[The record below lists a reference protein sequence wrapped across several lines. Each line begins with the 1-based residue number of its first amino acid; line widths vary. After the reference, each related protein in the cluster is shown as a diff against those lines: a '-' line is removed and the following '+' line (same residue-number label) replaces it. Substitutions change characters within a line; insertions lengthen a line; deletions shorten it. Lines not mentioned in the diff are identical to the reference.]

1 MKLPEIGR
9 VKLGTFALD
18 LRSGELWE
26 LDELAGSR
34 KLLQEQPFRVLRML
48 IEREGEVV
56 GREEIKAKLWPN
68 DTEVDFD
75 HSINAAV
82 AALRRALGDSADK
95 PKFVETV
102 ARRGYRLIVRA
113 ELLAAAREDRPEQQS
128 SAEAPE
134 AGRKF
139 AFAGGLDG
147 KRVSHYR
154 VIGPLGGGG
163 MGMVYKAEDLKLGRR
178 VALKF
183 LPEEMAHDSLALR
196 RFEREAQTASS
207 LNHPNICTIY
217 EIDEYDGRSFIAMEL
232 LEGQSLRDRLA
243 EDPGT
248 PLEAGELWSIAEDVC
263 HGLAAAHG
271 KGIIHRDIKP
281 ANIFLTARGTAK
293 ILDFGL
299 AKVAASDEPEE
310 TKSSSAAPA
319 PRQGSDE
326 TKPPKRGDID
336 ASLTRT
342 GVAIGTAGYMSPEQ
356 IRGEPLDARTDL
368 FSFGLV
374 LYEIASGRRAFTGD
388 TAPQVH
394 ERILHETQPPVQEV
408 NSKVPAKLAAI
419 IARALEKDRERRY
432 QSATEISADLSA
444 IGLSKPVRSSR
455 ALRFGA
461 LAVTLVV
468 AALAVA
474 WFYWRAHSV
483 TLAPN
488 DTLVLADVANQT
500 TDAVLDDAVNTALR
514 VEFEQTPFFTTLSP
528 DKVYGTMAALK
539 HPLTQKITPELGRE
553 ICLRTNSR
561 AVIASSIADAGNHYR
576 VELEGLDC
584 QSGKILAV
592 TRLDSPTRDQI
603 IHIFGAAAEQL
614 RGKLGEPRSSVQEF
628 SKPLEI
634 ATSSSPEAL
643 QLLAEGFRH
652 HFARDDLAVSYYQR
666 AIDTD
671 PKLALAYLAMAA
683 RYSNRGEAMAA
694 KSAVQKAFE
703 LRDRL
708 AGSARFLAQSL
719 YYDLGTGEL
728 EKSVPIYQRWTQTF
742 PLDVTAR
749 ANFSTTLRYLGR
761 PNESVVQAR
770 EAVRLAPSVSSY
782 FNYLFSLILA
792 NQTKEARVAYDDAQS
807 HGIDGE
813 DLHYLRGLIAFL
825 ENDAAERKRE
835 FDRAAGK
842 NPDSAAFVGEADAD
856 AYYGKFRDARALYK
870 TAIEAASK
878 AGSLD
883 DAATLNIQLAVQ
895 EAEAGTLANA
905 RQLIQ
910 DASAQSQYRR
920 LRLRLAFALA
930 RTGDVTQ
937 ARQVADA
944 VDEELPLSTLV
955 QNYSLPSIRAAI
967 DLQNADAAAAI
978 QELRVVEPYE
988 LAYPEDF
995 NSLTPA
1001 YLRGLAYLQI
1011 GNGKLAAEEFQK
1023 VIDHPG
1029 IVGRSVLGAM
1039 ARLQLGRALAMS
1051 GDSAPARRS
1060 YDAFLALWRDA
1071 DPDVPAYK
1079 EAKAELSKLR

>member
-1 MKLPEIGR
+1 MNLPEIGR

-26 LDELAGSR
+26 FEDPAGSR
-34 KLLQEQPFRVLRML
+34 KLLQEQPFQTLRIL
-48 IEREGEVV
+48 IEREGEVA

-113 ELLAAAREDRPEQQS
+113 ELLATDREDRPEEQN
-128 SAEAPE
+128 SAEVPE

-154 VIGPLGGGG
+154 IIGPLGGGG

-207 LNHPNICTIY
+207 LNHPNICTIH

-232 LEGQSLRDRLA
+232 LEGESLRDRLA

-310 TKSSSAAPA
+310 TKPSSAAPA
-319 PRQGSDE
+319 PHQGSDE
-326 TKPPKRGDID
+326 TKTPKRTDID

-356 IRGEPLDARTDL
+356 IRREPLDARTDL

-374 LYEIASGRRAFTGD
+374 LYEMASGHRAFTGD

-394 ERILHETQPPVQEV
+394 ERILHEAQPPVQEV

-461 LAVTLVV
+461 VAVTLIV

-483 TLAPN
+483 ALAPN

-576 VELEGLDC
+576 IELEGLDC

-603 IHIFGAAAEQL
+603 IHTFGAAAEQL

-628 SKPLEI
+628 SKSLEI

-703 LRDRL
+703 LRDRF

-761 PNESVVQAR
+761 LDESVIQGR

-792 NQTKEARVAYDDAQS
+792 NQIKEARVAYDDAQS

-870 TAIEAASK
+870 IAIEAARK

-883 DAATLNIQLAVQ
+883 NATSLSIQLAVQ
-895 EAEAGTLANA
+895 EAEAGNLANA
-905 RQLIQ
+905 RQFIQ

-920 LRLRLAFALA
+920 LRLRLAFVLA

-1001 YLRGLAYLQI
+1001 YLRGLAYLQM
-1011 GNGKLAAEEFQK
+1011 GNGKLAAAEFQK
-1023 VIDHPG
+1023 VIDHPA

-1051 GDSAPARRS
+1051 GDSAAARKS

-1071 DPDVPAYK
+1071 DSDIPAYNQ
-1079 EAKAELSKLR
+1079 AKVELSKLR

>member
-1 MKLPEIGR
+1 
-9 VKLGTFALD
+9 
-18 LRSGELWE
+18 
-26 LDELAGSR
+26 
-34 KLLQEQPFRVLRML
+34 
-48 IEREGEVV
+48 
-56 GREEIKAKLWPN
+56 
-68 DTEVDFD
+68 
-75 HSINAAV
+75 
-82 AALRRALGDSADK
+82 
-95 PKFVETV
+95 
-102 ARRGYRLIVRA
+102 
-113 ELLAAAREDRPEQQS
+113 
-128 SAEAPE
+128 
-134 AGRKF
+134 
-139 AFAGGLDG
+139 
-147 KRVSHYR
+147 
-154 VIGPLGGGG
+154 
-163 MGMVYKAEDLKLGRR
+163 MVYKAEDLKLGRR

-183 LPEEMAHDSLALR
+183 LPEEMTGDSLALR

-217 EIDEYDGRSFIAMEL
+217 EIDEYDGRPFIAMEL
-232 LEGQSLRDRLA
+232 LDGKSLRDRLA

-248 PLEAGELWSIAEDVC
+248 AVEVGELRSIAEDVC
-263 HGLAAAHG
+263 HGMAAAHG

-299 AKVAASDEPEE
+299 AKLAASDEPE
-310 TKSSSAAPA
+310 APA
-319 PRQGSDE
+319 ETRPSSTALAPQQSLDSDGAR
-326 TKPPKRGDID
+326 TPKRADID

-342 GVAIGTAGYMSPEQ
+342 GIAIGTAGYMSPEQ
-356 IRGEPLDARTDL
+356 IRREPLDARTDL

-374 LYEIASGRRAFTGD
+374 LYEMASGRRAFTGD
-388 TAPQVH
+388 TAPLVH
-394 ERILHETQPPVQEV
+394 ERILHETQAPVQQV
-408 NSKVPAKLAAI
+408 NGKVPAKLAGI
-419 IARALEKDRERRY
+419 IGKALEKDRERRY
-432 QSATEISADLSA
+432 QSATEIAADLSA

-461 LAVTLVV
+461 VAVTLVL

-483 TLAPN
+483 ALAPN
-488 DTLVLADVANQT
+488 GTLVLADVANQT
-500 TDAVLDDAVNTALR
+500 TDAVFDDAVNTALR

-528 DKVYGTMAALK
+528 DKVYGTMAALH
-539 HPLTQKITPELGRE
+539 HPLTQKITPDLARE

-576 VELEGLDC
+576 IELQGLDC
-584 QSGKILAV
+584 QSGKILAAS
-592 TRLDSPTRDQI
+592 RLASPTRDQI
-603 IHIFGAAAEQL
+603 IHTLGAAAEQL
-614 RGKLGEPRSSVQEF
+614 RGKLGEPRASLQEF

-683 RYSNRGEAMAA
+683 RYSNRGETMAA
-694 KSAVQKAFE
+694 RSAVQKAFE

-719 YYDLGTGEL
+719 YYDIGTGEL
-728 EKSVPIYQRWTQTF
+728 EKSVPIYQHWTQTF
-742 PLDVTAR
+742 PIDVTAR
-749 ANFSTTLRYLGR
+749 SNFSTTLRYLGR

-792 NQTKEARVAYDDAQS
+792 NQTKEARIAYDNAQS
-807 HGIDGE
+807 LGIDGE

-856 AYYGKFRDARALYK
+856 AYYGKFRDARARYK

-967 DLQNADAAAAI
+967 DLQNADAAAAV
-978 QELRVVEPYE
+978 QKLSVVEPYE

-1001 YLRGLAYLQI
+1001 YLRGLAYLQM
-1011 GNGKLAAEEFQK
+1011 GNDKLAAAEFQK